1 MPPIDP
7 EPNEEER
14 QQKLEQDFDKPF
26 SPPSGVQGGQPID
39 PSTTHP
45 ATDHRPDDQEVYDEG
60 AEAASE
66 IRQSEDEDL
75 EKGEKI
81 A

>member
-14 QQKLEQDFDKPF
+14 LQKLDQDFDKPF
-26 SPPSGVQGGQPID
+26 SPPDDIQKGAD

-45 ATDHRPDDQEVYDEG
+45 ATDTNTDDTQTYNEG
-60 AEAASE
+60 PTGGGE
-66 IRQSEDEDL
+66 INEPEDTNL
-75 EKGEKI
+75 EPGDRI